1 MESNICW
8 KCEAKVQEKIC
19 IGDIGLHVKVC
30 VLNPRKRLQ
39 TLRRER
45 IKKKIELDPNESL
58 GRTED
63 KPVKESEKEQPVRE
77 KENWR
82 VDRG

>member
-1 MESNICW
+1 M
-8 KCEAKVQEKIC
+8 
-19 IGDIGLHVKVC
+19 
-30 VLNPRKRLQ
+30 Q
-39 TLRRER
+39 TLRKER